1 MGEELQVEIIAVCL
15 WRERRALRC
24 ELGKVG
30 RAREER
36 SENNRPSLEDPTGVL
51 GMLKQAE
58 REMRNDGEFSPETA
72 NFFGWRAPHA
82 DDPRELGR

>member
-36 SENNRPSLEDPTGVL
+36 SEKIDRRSRIRPVCSGC
-51 GMLKQAE
+51 
-58 REMRNDGEFSPETA
+58 
-72 NFFGWRAPHA
+72 
-82 DDPRELGR
+82 